1 MDVFLP
7 LEKVDREQRLV
18 YGYAS
23 TEARDS
29 QGEIVTRAAIEA
41 ALPAYMEYANIRE
54 MHQLSAVGV
63 VKSADL
69 DDRGL
74 LLEAKVVDDAAWAKV
89 REGVYKGLSIG
100 GRVTQ
105 RDALNKSIIT
115 GVELNEIS
123 LVDRPANPEAL
134 IAAYKAAGAEDVA
147 DRIAKAAALDDS
159 KIEKLGAR
167 NSKADLA
174 RIQAMHDA
182 SVELGA
188 NCPGS
193 ERQGQSSAM
202 NDPDQDGDD
211 DSAGGGD
218 DSGGDDSDNDTLEA
232 VSRRGRGDML
242 QKLARLASRI
252 EALAQQVDAQASLL
266 QKIADEP
273 AAPKYLTA
281 RAVEKAA
288 DGAPPTEDAPKTALD
303 AIKKAHRNPLRL
315 GIG

>member
-1 MDVFLP
+1 MEVFLP
-7 LEKVDREQRLV
+7 LEKYDREQRMV

-41 ALPAYMEYANIRE
+41 ALPAYMEFANIRE

-69 DDRGL
+69 DDKGL
-74 LLEAKVVDDAAWAKV
+74 RLGAKVVDDAAWEKV

-115 GVELNEIS
+115 GVELTEIS

-134 IAAYKAAGAEDVA
+134 IEAYKAAGAADVA
-147 DRIAKAAALDDS
+147 DAIAKAAGEPALG
-159 KIEKLGAR
+159 KIGAR
-167 NSKADLA
+167 NSKADLE
-174 RIQAMHDA
+174 RIQRMHDT

-188 NCPGS
+188 NCPG
-193 ERQGQSSAM
+193 AM
-202 NDPDQDGDD
+202 APGGDAAPDESDDENAGADGDEDGEGESDD
-211 DSAGGGD
+211 DS
-218 DSGGDDSDNDTLEA
+218 LEA
-232 VSRRGRGDML
+232 VAGRGNGATL
-242 QKLARLASRI
+242 QKLARLSSRI
-252 EALAQQVDAQASLL
+252 EALSKRVEQQAALL

-273 AAPKYLTA
+273 AVPKYATA
-281 RAVEKAA
+281 RAIEKSA
-288 DGAPPTEDAPKTALD
+288 DGIAATADDKPQTALD
-303 AIKKAHRNPLRL
+303 AIKKAHRHPIRL
-315 GIG
+315 SLG

>member
-1 MDVFLP
+1 MEVFLP
-7 LEKVDREQRLV
+7 LEKVDAEQRLV

-41 ALPAYMEYANIRE
+41 ALPAYMEFANIRE

-69 DDRGL
+69 DDKGL
-74 LLEAKVVDDAAWAKV
+74 RLEAKVVDDAAWEKV
-89 REGVYKGLSIG
+89 KEGVYKGLSIG
-100 GRVTQ
+100 GRVTK
-105 RDALNKSIIT
+105 RDTLNKSIIT

-147 DRIAKAAALDDS
+147 DRIAKATAGSWVA
-159 KIEKLGAR
+159 KIGAR
-167 NSKADLA
+167 NSQADLA
-174 RIQAMHDA
+174 RIQAMHDT

-188 NCPGS
+188 NCPG
-193 ERQGQSSAM
+193 QGGATS
-202 NDPDQDGDD
+202 DPDQDGDD
-211 DSAGGGD
+211 DSAGDGD
-218 DSGGDDSDNDTLEA
+218 GDTLEA
-232 VSRRGRGDML
+232 VSRHGRGGML
-242 QKLARLASRI
+242 QKLAQLSSRI
-252 EALAQQVDAQASLL
+252 AALTKQVDEQASLL

-273 AAPKYLTA
+273 AMPKYLTA
-281 RAVEKAA
+281 RAVEKAG
-288 DGAPPTEDAPKTALD
+288 DGAPVSEDAPKTALD
-303 AIKKAHRNPLRL
+303 AIKKAHRHPLRL

>member
-1 MDVFLP
+1 MEVFLP

-63 VKSADL
+63 VKSAGL
-69 DDRGL
+69 DDKGL

-105 RDALNKSIIT
+105 RDALNKAIIT

-147 DRIAKAAALDDS
+147 DRIAKAASLA
-159 KIEKLGAR
+159 KAGAR
-167 NSKADLA
+167 NAKADLD
-174 RIQAMHDA
+174 RIQAMHDT

-188 NCPGS
+188 QCKGHDAAS
-193 ERQGQSSAM
+193 GDA
-202 NDPDQDGDD
+202 DQDEDD
-211 DSAGGGD
+211 EEGADE
-218 DSGGDDSDNDTLEA
+218 DTLEA
-232 VSRRGRGDML
+232 VSRHGGGDML
-242 QKLARLASRI
+242 TKLAKLSSRI
-252 EALAQQVDAQASLL
+252 EALAKQLDEQADLL
-266 QKIADEP
+266 QKIADTP
-273 AAPKYLTA
+273 AMPKYLA
-281 RAVEKAA
+281 AHAVEKSA
-288 DGAPPTEDAPKTALD
+288 DGAPVTDDTPKTALD
-303 AIKKAHRNPLRL
+303 AIKKAHRNPVRL
-315 GIG
+315 SIG

>member
-1 MDVFLP
+1 MEVFLP
-7 LEKVDREQRLV
+7 LAKFDSEQRLV

-41 ALPAYMEYANIRE
+41 ALPAYMEFANIRE

-63 VKSADL
+63 VKSAGL
-69 DDRGL
+69 DDKGL

-105 RDALNKSIIT
+105 RDALNKAIIT

-147 DRIAKAAALDDS
+147 DRIAKAASL
-159 KIEKLGAR
+159 EKLGAR
-167 NSKADLA
+167 NSQADLE
-174 RIQAMHDA
+174 RIQAMHDT

-188 NCPGS
+188 QCKGHDAS
-193 ERQGQSSAM
+193 GDA
-202 NDPDQDGDD
+202 DQDDSDGGDAGNDGDD
-211 DSAGGGD
+211 DMF
-218 DSGGDDSDNDTLEA
+218 EA
-232 VSRRGRGDML
+232 VSRHRRGDML
-242 QKLARLASRI
+242 AKLARLSSRI
-252 EALAQQVDAQASLL
+252 EALSKQVEEQADLL
-266 QKIADEP
+266 QKIADTP
-273 AAPKYLTA
+273 AMPKYLA
-281 RAVEKAA
+281 AHAVEKSA
-288 DGAPPTEDAPKTALD
+288 DGAPAVDDAPKTALD

-315 GIG
+315 SLG

>member
-1 MDVFLP
+1 MEVFLP
-7 LEKVDREQRLV
+7 LGKIDREQRLV

-63 VKSADL
+63 VKSAGL
-69 DDRGL
+69 DDKGL
-74 LLEAKVVDDAAWAKV
+74 LLEAKVVDDAAWVKV

-147 DRIAKAAALDDS
+147 DRIAKASL
-159 KIEKLGAR
+159 EKAGAR

-182 SVELGA
+182 AVELGA
-188 NCPGS
+188 HCPGQDAAAS
-193 ERQGQSSAM
+193 
-202 NDPDQDGDD
+202 DPDQDGDD
-211 DSAGGGD
+211 DNVDGGD
-218 DSGGDDSDNDTLEA
+218 SDDDTLEA
-232 VSRRGRGDML
+232 VSRHGRGDML
-242 QKLARLASRI
+242 AKLARLSARI
-252 EALAQQVDAQASLL
+252 EALSKQVDQQASLL

-281 RAVEKAA
+281 HAVEKAA
-288 DGAPPTEDAPKTALD
+288 DGAPATEDAPKTALD
-303 AIKKAHRNPLRL
+303 AIKKAHRNPVRL
-315 GIG
+315 SLG

>member
-1 MDVFLP
+1 MEVFLP

-63 VKSADL
+63 VKSAGL
-69 DDRGL
+69 DDKGL
-74 LLEAKVVDDAAWAKV
+74 LLEAKVIDDAAWAKV

-105 RDALNKSIIT
+105 RDALNKAIIT

-147 DRIAKAAALDDS
+147 DRIAKAASLA
-159 KIEKLGAR
+159 KAGAR
-167 NSKADLA
+167 NAKADLD
-174 RIQAMHDA
+174 RIQAMHDT
-182 SVELGA
+182 SVALGA
-188 NCPGS
+188 QCK
-193 ERQGQSSAM
+193 GQDAAS
-202 NDPDQDGDD
+202 DD
-211 DSAGGGD
+211 ADSDSDAGGD
-218 DSGGDDSDNDTLEA
+218 DDTLEA
-232 VSRRGRGDML
+232 VSRGGRGGML
-242 QKLARLASRI
+242 AKLAKLSSRI
-252 EALAQQVDAQASLL
+252 EALAKQLDEQADLL
-266 QKIADEP
+266 QKIADTP
-273 AAPKYLTA
+273 AAPKYLA
-281 RAVEKAA
+281 AHAVEKSA
-288 DGAPPTEDAPKTALD
+288 DGTPITDDAPKTALD
-303 AIKKAHRNPLRL
+303 AIKKAHRHPVRL
-315 GIG
+315 SLG

>member
-1 MDVFLP
+1 MEVFLP
-7 LEKVDREQRLV
+7 LEKFDSGQRLV

-41 ALPAYMEYANIRE
+41 ALPAYMEFANIRE
-54 MHQLSAVGV
+54 MHQLSAVGI

-69 DDRGL
+69 DDKGL
-74 LLEAKVVDDAAWAKV
+74 RLEAKVVDDAAWEKV
-89 REGVYKGLSIG
+89 KEGVYKGLSIG
-100 GRVTQ
+100 GRVTK

-147 DRIAKAAALDDS
+147 DRIAKAAAL
-159 KIEKLGAR
+159 EKAGAR

-174 RIQAMHDA
+174 RIQAMHDT

-188 NCPGS
+188 QC
-193 ERQGQSSAM
+193 QGQGAM
-202 NDPDQDGDD
+202 AGDPDQDGDD
-211 DSAGGGD
+211 DSAGTGD
-218 DSGGDDSDNDTLEA
+218 TDDDALTA
-232 VSRRGRGDML
+232 VSRHGSRDML
-242 QKLARLASRI
+242 QKLAQLSSRI
-252 EALAQQVDAQASLL
+252 AALTKQVDEQASLL

-281 RAVEKAA
+281 RAIEKAG
-288 DGAPPTEDAPKTALD
+288 DGAAPSEDAPKTALD

>member
-1 MDVFLP
+1 MEVFLP
-7 LEKVDREQRLV
+7 LEKVNAEQRLV

-69 DDRGL
+69 DEKGL
-74 LLEAKVVDDAAWAKV
+74 RLEAKVVDDAAWAKV

-105 RDALNKSIIT
+105 RDALNKSVIT

-147 DRIAKAAALDDS
+147 DRIAKAASLE
-159 KIEKLGAR
+159 KPLIEKLGAR

-174 RIQAMHDA
+174 RIQAMHDT

-188 NCPGS
+188 NCPG
-193 ERQGQSSAM
+193 QGGAM
-202 NDPDQDGDD
+202 SDPDQDGDD
-211 DSAGGGD
+211 DSAGADDGD
-218 DSGGDDSDNDTLEA
+218 DDALAA
-232 VSRRGRGDML
+232 VSARGRGDML
-242 QKLARLASRI
+242 AKLAQLSSRI
-252 EALAQQVDAQASLL
+252 EALRKQVDQQASLL
-266 QKIADEP
+266 QKLADEP
-273 AAPKYLTA
+273 AAPKYLA
-281 RAVEKAA
+281 AHAVEKAG
-288 DGAPPTEDAPKTALD
+288 DGAPLTEDAPKTALD

>member
-1 MDVFLP
+1 MEVFLP
-7 LEKVDREQRLV
+7 LAKFDSEQRLV

-41 ALPAYMEYANIRE
+41 ALPAYMEFANIRE

-63 VKSADL
+63 VKSAGL
-69 DDRGL
+69 DDKGL

-105 RDALNKSIIT
+105 RDALNKAIIT

-134 IAAYKAAGAEDVA
+134 IAAYKAAGAEDIA
-147 DRIAKAAALDDS
+147 DRIAKAASL
-159 KIEKLGAR
+159 EKVGAR
-167 NSKADLA
+167 NSKADFE

-188 NCPGS
+188 RCKDHAAAGDD
-193 ERQGQSSAM
+193 A
-202 NDPDQDGDD
+202 DQADDD
-211 DSAGGGD
+211 DSDTGGA
-218 DSGGDDSDNDTLEA
+218 SDSDADTLEA
-232 VSRRGRGDML
+232 VSRGGRGDML
-242 QKLARLASRI
+242 GKLARLSSRI
-252 EALAQQVDAQASLL
+252 EALTKQLDEQAALL
-266 QKIADEP
+266 QKIADTP
-273 AAPKYLTA
+273 AMPKYLA
-281 RAVEKAA
+281 AHAVEKSA
-288 DGAPPTEDAPKTALD
+288 DGTQVSDDAPKTALD
-303 AIKKAHRNPLRL
+303 AIKKAHRNPVRL
-315 GIG
+315 SLG

>member
-1 MDVFLP
+1 MEVFLP
-7 LEKVDREQRLV
+7 LEKFDSEQRLV

-63 VKSADL
+63 VKSAGL
-69 DDRGL
+69 DDKGL

-105 RDALNKSIIT
+105 RDALNKAIIT

-134 IAAYKAAGAEDVA
+134 IAAYKAAGAVDVA
-147 DRIAKAAALDDS
+147 DRIAKAASLGKA
-159 KIEKLGAR
+159 GAR
-167 NSKADLA
+167 NSKADLD

-188 NCPGS
+188 QCKGHDAAPGD
-193 ERQGQSSAM
+193 EA
-202 NDPDQDGDD
+202 DQENDD
-211 DSAGGGD
+211 DDA
-218 DSGGDDSDNDTLEA
+218 SDGDTLEA
-232 VSRRGRGDML
+232 VSRAGRGDML
-242 QKLARLASRI
+242 HKIARLSARI
-252 EALAQQVDAQASLL
+252 ESLTKLVDDQAALL
-266 QKIADEP
+266 QKVAAQP
-273 AAPKYLTA
+273 AMPKYLA
-281 RAVEKAA
+281 AHAVEKSA
-288 DGAPPTEDAPKTALD
+288 DGAPIGDDTPKTPLE
-303 AIKKAHRNPLRL
+303 AIKKAHRNPVRL
-315 GIG
+315 SVG

>member
-1 MDVFLP
+1 MEVFLP
-7 LEKVDREQRLV
+7 LEKFDAEQRLV

-63 VKSADL
+63 VKSAGL
-69 DDRGL
+69 DDKGL
-74 LLEAKVVDDAAWAKV
+74 LLEAKVVDDAAWEKV

-115 GVELNEIS
+115 GVDLTEIS

-147 DRIAKAAALDDS
+147 DRIAKAAAL
-159 KIEKLGAR
+159 EKVGAR
-167 NSKADLA
+167 NSQADLA
-174 RIQAMHDA
+174 RIQAMHDT

-188 NCPGS
+188 HCAG
-193 ERQGQSSAM
+193 QGAAM
-202 NDPDQDGDD
+202 SDQDQNNDD
-211 DSAGGGD
+211 DSDTG
-218 DSGGDDSDNDTLEA
+218 DSGGDDTLAA
-232 VSRRGRGDML
+232 VSRHGRGDML
-242 QKLARLASRI
+242 AKLAQLSARI
-252 EALAQQVDAQASLL
+252 EALTKQVDEQASLL
-266 QKIADEP
+266 NKIADEP
-273 AAPKYLTA
+273 AMPKYLTA
-281 RAVEKAA
+281 HAVEKAA
-288 DGAPPTEDAPKTALD
+288 DGAPAGEDAPKTALD
-303 AIKKAHRNPLRL
+303 AIKKAHRHPVRL

>member
-63 VKSADL
+63 VKSAGL
-69 DDRGL
+69 DDKGL
-74 LLEAKVVDDAAWAKV
+74 LLEAKVVDDAAWVKV

-115 GVELNEIS
+115 GVDLTEIS

-134 IAAYKAAGAEDVA
+134 IAAYKAAGAADVT
-147 DRIAKAAALDDS
+147 D
-159 KIEKLGAR
+159 KIEKAALIEKAGAR
-167 NSKADLA
+167 NSKADLE
-174 RIQAMHDA
+174 RIQNMHDTA
-182 SVELGA
+182 VELGA
-188 NCPGS
+188 RCKGHDAS
-193 ERQGQSSAM
+193 
-202 NDPDQDGDD
+202 NDDADNDSDGDD
-211 DSAGGGD
+211 DSASGD
-218 DSGGDDSDNDTLEA
+218 DDGDSDTLEA
-232 VSRRGRGDML
+232 VAGRGKGAML
-242 QKLARLASRI
+242 QKLALLSSRI
-252 EALAQQVDAQASLL
+252 EALTKQVDDQAALL
-266 QKIADEP
+266 KKIADEP
-273 AAPKYLTA
+273 AMPKYLTA
-281 RAVEKAA
+281 HAAEKSA
-288 DGAPPTEDAPKTALD
+288 DGVPVAEDAPKTALD
-303 AIKKAHRNPLRL
+303 AIKKSHRNPIRL
-315 GIG
+315 SLG

>member
-1 MDVFLP
+1 MEVFLP
-7 LEKVDREQRLV
+7 LEKFDSGQRLV

-41 ALPAYMEYANIRE
+41 ALPAYMEFANIRE
-54 MHQLSAVGV
+54 MHQLSAVGI

-69 DDRGL
+69 DDKGL
-74 LLEAKVVDDAAWAKV
+74 RLEAKVVDDAAWEKV
-89 REGVYKGLSIG
+89 KEGVYKGLSIG
-100 GRVTQ
+100 GRVTK

-147 DRIAKAAALDDS
+147 DRIAKAASVA
-159 KIEKLGAR
+159 KAGAR

-174 RIQAMHDA
+174 RIQAMHDT

-188 NCPGS
+188 QC
-193 ERQGQSSAM
+193 QGQGAM
-202 NDPDQDGDD
+202 AGDPDQDGDD
-211 DSAGGGD
+211 DSAGAGDSDGGD
-218 DSGGDDSDNDTLEA
+218 DALAA
-232 VSRRGRGDML
+232 VSRHGSGDML
-242 QKLARLASRI
+242 QKLAQLSSRI
-252 EALAQQVDAQASLL
+252 EALAKQVDEQASLL

-281 RAVEKAA
+281 RPIEKAG
-288 DGAPPTEDAPKTALD
+288 DGAVPVDDAPKTALD

>member
-1 MDVFLP
+1 MEVFLP
-7 LEKVDREQRLV
+7 LAKFDSEQRLV

-41 ALPAYMEYANIRE
+41 ALPAYMEFANIRE

-69 DDRGL
+69 DDKGL

-105 RDALNKSIIT
+105 RDALNKSVIT

-134 IAAYKAAGAEDVA
+134 IAAYKAAGAADVA
-147 DRIAKAAALDDS
+147 DRIAKAASLEKGS
-159 KIEKLGAR
+159 LEKPSLEKLGAR
-167 NSKADLA
+167 NSKADLE
-174 RIQAMHDA
+174 RIQAMHDT

-188 NCPGS
+188 QCKNHAAAPS
-193 ERQGQSSAM
+193 
-202 NDPDQDGDD
+202 DPDQDGDD
-211 DSAGGGD
+211 DSAGG
-218 DSGGDDSDNDTLEA
+218 DDSDGSDGDTLAA
-232 VSRRGRGDML
+232 VSRQGRGDML
-242 QKLARLASRI
+242 AKLARLSSRI
-252 EALAQQVDAQASLL
+252 DALTKQLDEQAALL
-266 QKIADEP
+266 QKIADQP
-273 AAPKYLTA
+273 AMPKYLA
-281 RAVEKAA
+281 AHAVEKSA
-288 DGAPPTEDAPKTALD
+288 DGTPAAEEAPKTALD
-303 AIKKAHRNPLRL
+303 AIKKAHRNPVRL
-315 GIG
+315 SLG